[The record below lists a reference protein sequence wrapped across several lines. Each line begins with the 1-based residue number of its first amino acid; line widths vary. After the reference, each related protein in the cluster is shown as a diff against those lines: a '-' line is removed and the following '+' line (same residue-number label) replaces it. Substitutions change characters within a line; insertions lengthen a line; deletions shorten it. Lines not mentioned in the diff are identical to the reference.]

1 MECDASGGLAGPQ
14 LLVFPACP
22 YNGFRAGAGLQHT
35 EGECMRFAALALILL
50 PLATI
55 HGQERAADS
64 AFRSETFGY
73 AFDAP
78 RVAWL
83 PWSDLQDDYTY
94 ADSGFL
100 GIKGYGAVVMPF
112 CWQGSRPNE
121 VALLEVFL
129 ERFGEPYP
137 TPFLQ
142 SETDLSRGGM
152 SGKYLVGNERVDDEE
167 YTYHFW
173 IVAGDDCAY
182 SFSAWGPAGEPDT
195 VADLRAAW
203 ELMEFTGTA
212 GILSGS
218 GSSRERGI
226 NAYFLNQ
233 VGMHY
238 FDARSYRE
246 AFRFLSQAADLDDD
260 EPAYLMNALRV
271 LSEVDAYEEANEWL
285 QPRLANYGDD
295 LGVRSWDAWLA
306 YQTKDTDK
314 ALRLYETLFAEGY
327 REDDEFA
334 LYAEMLA
341 DRDDWD
347 TLDAALAAYAADG
360 MTESLWLLQAELHT
374 RRGDY
379 EAALEILDTLAEDR
393 PFSAD
398 ITYARIEVY
407 DAMGAPAE
415 ILELATALIDQNYR
429 SLESYFYKGYAEYQL
444 KSYPSARESL
454 TAALKYSPTNSVVQE
469 YLESINSILGEG
481 ENASISEPLAAV
493 VLPADLQSLVDNAPL
508 DESVEGYGAY
518 FINRITGYAFNTDES
533 LVKTQVQ
540 QIKIQDAQGIEQFST
555 LEFNFDPAYEQ
566 LYVNK
571 LTVRDAEGTLVAEGD
586 PAAYYVTSTVDGYE
600 ASTEKTA
607 HLPVPSLAPGV
618 VVDVVAT
625 KHVSVN
631 AGEFPLDIHY
641 LSSSRPIRYSAVFV
655 AGEHELIKHEAFG
668 IDGPVKRDGALV
680 WEVTDPVVYRWEPMQ
695 PYYDRMLPWV
705 TLGTTSSDW
714 SRAGA
719 DYLELIDEKLVTDR
733 IADTARRLVR
743 GVDDERSRIEV
754 VSRYVQKELHYEAI
768 EFGRRAYV
776 PKTARETLRDR
787 YGDCKDHSVL
797 LYSMLNAIDIPA
809 ELALVNINQQ
819 VLPTMPNIDQFDHM
833 IVSVPLNGERLF
845 IDATDKDLRLAHT
858 PPRYMAGNYAL
869 VLGEQPELLQIPA
882 FAIGDSSL
890 QVEREIER
898 TSDNELRVTEIG
910 VFSGHQAADLRGQL
924 REIEASEILSTM
936 QRWVAGRY
944 SDAVVEDAFVDN
956 VFEADSEL
964 VVELQYRLPIDDETF
979 RLPGF
984 FEATFLEF
992 ERQPDRRFGFELH
1005 VPFSVSTVT
1014 TVRQPPT
1021 GKLKVATRKADADE
1035 SRFGTWQRK
1044 IDSADGNLVLKLE
1057 YTSGQAEFPPDEYGE
1072 FAEFHRKLIGSIE
1085 QPMVFE

>member
-1 MECDASGGLAGPQ
+1 
-14 LLVFPACP
+14 
-22 YNGFRAGAGLQHT
+22 
-35 EGECMRFAALALILL
+35 MRSAALALILL
-50 PLATI
+50 PVATLW
-55 HGQERAADS
+55 GQERPDDPGY
-64 AFRSETFGY
+64 RSEAFGY
-73 AFDAP
+73 AFDTP
-78 RVAWL
+78 RAAWI
-83 PWSDLQDDYTY
+83 PWSDLEDDYTY

-100 GIKGYGAVVMPF
+100 SIKGYGAVVMPF
-112 CWQGSRPNE
+112 CWQGNRPNNI
-121 VALLEVFL
+121 ALLEVFL

-137 TPFLQ
+137 SPFVQ
-142 SETDLSRGGM
+142 SETELSHGAM
-152 SGKYLVGNERVDDEE
+152 SGTYLVGNDSVDDEE

-173 IVAGDDCAY
+173 IVASDECAY
-182 SFSAWGPAGEPDT
+182 SFSAWGPADKPDT
-195 VADLRAAW
+195 IADLQAAW
-203 ELMEFTGTA
+203 ERMEFTEIA
-212 GILSGS
+212 RILEGDGS
-218 GSSRERGI
+218 DRERAI

-246 AFRFLSQAADLDDD
+246 AFRFLSQATDLDED
-260 EPAYLMNALRV
+260 EPAFIMNSLRV
-271 LSEVDAYEEANEWL
+271 LSEIDAYEEANDWL
-285 QPRLANYGDD
+285 QPRLANYGDNIE
-295 LGVRSWDAWLA
+295 VRSWDAWLA
-306 YQTKDTDK
+306 YQLGNTEK
-314 ALRLYETLFAEGY
+314 ALRLYEDLFAAGY

-341 DRDDWD
+341 DRDDWAK
-347 TLDAALAAYAADG
+347 LDAALSAYASEG
-360 MTESLWLLQAELHT
+360 MTDSLWRLKAEIHT
-374 RRGDY
+374 RRGNY
-379 EAALEILDTLAEDR
+379 EDALEILDQLADDR

-398 ITYARIEVY
+398 TTYARIEVY
-407 DAMGAPAE
+407 DAMDKPAE
-415 ILELATALIDQNYR
+415 VLKLATTLIEQNYR

-444 KSYPSARESL
+444 KSYPAARESL

-469 YLESINSILGEG
+469 YLASINSILGEG
-481 ENASISEPLAAV
+481 ENASISEPLTAV
-493 VLPADLQSLVDNAPL
+493 ALPADLQALVDDAPL
-508 DESVEGYGAY
+508 DEAVEGYGAY
-518 FINRITGYAFNTDES
+518 FINRITGYSFDAGES
-533 LVKTQVQ
+533 LAKTQVQ

-555 LEFNFDPAYEQ
+555 LEFDFDPAYEQ

-571 LTVRDAEGTLVAEGD
+571 LIVRGADGSLLAEGD
-586 PAAYYVTSTVDGYE
+586 PTAYYVTSTVDGYE

-618 VVDVVAT
+618 VIDVVAT
-625 KHVSVN
+625 KYIN
-631 AGEFPLDIHY
+631 AGPDEFPLDVHY

-655 AGEHELIKHEAFG
+655 TGPHETIRHESFG
-668 IDGPVKRDGALV
+668 IDGPVQRDGTLV
-680 WEVTDPVVYRWEPMQ
+680 WEVADPIVYRWEPMQ
-695 PYYDRMLPWV
+695 PYYDRILPWV
-705 TLGTTSSDW
+705 TIGTTSRDW
-714 SRAGA
+714 RQAGV
-719 DYLELIDEKLVTDR
+719 DYLELIDEKLATDR
-733 IADTARRLVR
+733 VADTARRLVR
-743 GVDDERSRIEV
+743 GIDDERSRIEV

-797 LYSMLNAIDIPA
+797 LYSMLNAVDIPA
-809 ELALVNINQQ
+809 ELALVNINQR

-869 VLGEQPELLQIPA
+869 VLGKRPELLQIPF
-882 FAIGDSSL
+882 FAAGDSSL

-898 TSDNELRVTEIG
+898 TADHELKVTEIG

-924 REIEASEILSTM
+924 REIETSEILSTM
-936 QRWVAGRY
+936 QRWVADRY

-964 VVELQYRLPIDDETF
+964 VVELQYRLPIDDESF

-992 ERQPDRRFGFELH
+992 ERQPDRRFGFELQ
-1005 VPFSVSTVT
+1005 VPFSVTSVT
-1014 TVRQPPT
+1014 TVRQSPT
-1021 GKLKVATRKADADE
+1021 NKVKVASRKADADE
-1035 SRFGTWQRK
+1035 SRFGSWRRK
-1044 IDSADGNLVLKLE
+1044 IDSSDGNLVLKLE

-1085 QPMVFE
+1085 QPMLIE